1 MLRKEKGI
9 VVNGTPVTVFELDV
23 AQLPDAM
30 VLMDVLVKH
39 SGEPLLEVIRSVF
52 TEARETAMRLL
63 SGATDQ
69 GAAACGFGGVALV
82 RVVETWMEVNT
93 DFFDLMFAQATQ
105 SPGEPP
111 ETEDG
116 TPPPT
121 A

>member
-1 MLRKEKGI
+1 MLRKEKDI
-9 VVNGTPVTVFELDV
+9 KINGERVMVFELDV
-23 AQLPDAM
+23 TQLPDAM

-39 SGEPLLEVIRSVF
+39 SAEPLLEVIRSVF
-52 TEARETAMRLL
+52 TEARDTAMRLL

-82 RVVETWMEVNT
+82 RVVEAWLEVNT

-105 SPGEPP
+105 SPGEHP
-111 ETEDG
+111 ETEAG